1 VLDARLLLNTSETA
15 AQLAKNMKV
24 ASGAFDIDEYLAR
37 IAGFIGGKL
46 VQPGGAGHEADEVE
60 EEDVEAWQWDRLGR
74 AAGRCTKR
82 APVMDCLSVC
92 FASHATISNTGMP
105 VLPALLRPPR

>member
-1 VLDARLLLNTSETA
+1 MLDARLLLNTSETA

-82 APVMDCLSVC
+82 VPVMDCLLVRIC
-92 FASHATISNTGMP
+92 
-105 VLPALLRPPR
+105 